1 MNSTLTIKLPS
12 LSIIFLSL
20 FIAAVGIGCGGGGGG
35 TPAPT
40 DEDAQGLY
48 ITDGNDSSATFK
60 DANPLNPD
68 ISKTLTDIKGMIYG
82 ELPNQKFI
90 FFDIATNV
98 LYEGNI
104 TTITLTDFVGTATVY
119 NDGVMV
125 DNNVTVS
132 GNVTTSSSI
141 DMTLTGSGNFVSGSI
156 KGLFSAAYNNVAAQL
171 RISADVVNPWVS
183 LDAGSVKMAI
193 ASMNT
198 SNFIVESNSS
208 TTMTTVTYTYNSTSA
223 APLAQC
229 SHSGTLKFDE
239 PKNIHPL
246 SNEKISDA
254 INCTIPTLP
263 TDPSTFFTG
272 FASVIAVDGAG
283 IGTEMWYATTNGTN
297 SIFMILKK
305 L

>member
-48 ITDGNDSSATFK
+48 ITDGSNSSAVFK

-171 RISADVVNPWVS
+171 RISADVVNPWKS
-183 LDAGSVKMAI
+183 PLAGSVKMVIPTMDTSDFLVAF
-193 ASMNT
+193 ANT
-198 SNFIVESNSS
+198 DTDGS
-208 TTMTTVTYTYNSTSA
+208 YTYNSNSA

-229 SHSGTLKFDE
+229 SHSGTLKSDE
-239 PKNIHPL
+239 PKNIYPL

>member
-20 FIAAVGIGCGGGGGG
+20 LIAAVGIGCGGGGGG

-48 ITDGNDSSATFK
+48 ITDGSNSSAVFK

-141 DMTLTGSGNFVSGSI
+141 DMTLTGSGDFVSGSI
-156 KGLFSAAYNNVAAQL
+156 KGLFSAAYNNEATDT
-171 RISADVVNPWVS
+171 RISTFIVKPWKSDGLGS
-183 LDAGSVKMAI
+183 LKMLT
-193 ASMNT
+193 SGMLT
-198 SNFIVESNSS
+198 SNFVVNEDASY
-208 TTMTTVTYTYNSTSA
+208 TYTSNNLGSSV
-223 APLAQC
+223 QC
-229 SHSGTLKFDE
+229 LQSGKLKFKS
-239 PKNIHPL
+239 PKNIYPL
-246 SNEKISDA
+246 SNEETTTFSIG
-254 INCTIPTLP
+254 CTI
-263 TDPSTFFTG
+263 STPPAFTG

-283 IGTEMWYATTNGTN
+283 IGTEMWYATTNGIN